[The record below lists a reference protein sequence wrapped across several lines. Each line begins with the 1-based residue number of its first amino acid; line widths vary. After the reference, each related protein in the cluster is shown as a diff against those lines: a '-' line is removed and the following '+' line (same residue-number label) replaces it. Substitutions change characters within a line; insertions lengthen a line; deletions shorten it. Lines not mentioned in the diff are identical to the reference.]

1 MDRGIFQQAYHG
13 FLLNQSIENLIDSY
27 FNLYQNN
34 QKDKRIKNI
43 HLLISS
49 DNKEQA
55 LDFAQDT
62 ASLLSG
68 KKSIKI
74 FDLSSNNASEIKNQ
88 LEDIIVVNN
97 FDVSIQWNDIKEAI
111 DDIDKTIILC
121 TTPSTKTR
129 YQEDEQNFYHLFVK
143 QIDLQPY
150 TIEEIC
156 SASRVFFDELRKQ
169 GKVQSIEDSFYPAL
183 DTYVKTVYPRAVL
196 QGKEFVKDLKE
207 RIFLKCY
214 ETKTPLEPLE
224 LSENT
229 IPYYRTQ
236 EFTEDIEKNIQEYF
250 CFSSDIQEILKN
262 ASDCAKLKHATGFTE
277 YKPSINLNITG
288 YSFEYVE
295 KFVNIY
301 ARLLNSDKYN
311 LIHAKDVTVMN
322 LFDMMREKDNFNNI
336 HGLIFL
342 KDFEMVRDFSNA
354 NEVLEQL
361 IQIIND
367 EANDLAW
374 VLYGEH
380 HFDEMLN
387 TNNATSLNE
396 IFKQKYSLDKH
407 NESSSEE
414 YIKFCFK
421 NKTFNNIAL
430 KVPSKIDS
438 TLIEKV
444 INKRNQ
450 KEATE
455 EIEQYIVQN
464 LEQLTAKTD
473 TANTED
479 TQNVAEGKTP
489 NEISKKNEAE
499 NFQSSSTKLTKIE
512 ETKKAD
518 TSSETKIETKEHTFN
533 DVLNEEKALQEKV
546 KNIKNFDSNE
556 KNILLLSMST
566 LPKKISVNSYEYIND
581 DNLIKGLYV
590 SQLEPVPK
598 MLAYLLA
605 NENKSLD
612 AIYVLNTNKTSSDE
626 VDLQGYANEGKK
638 YNASEYF
645 KERCEGLVKNNEIDS
660 IDVEKV
666 ENEPDVE
673 SALYQLSTKLN
684 NDLIAGNKIN
694 LYLDIHG
701 GPRAPQ
707 TVVDAI
713 VMLIKDIDNIELK
726 NIYEG
731 RYDLDKK
738 KYLIKE
744 ATQDFKIFDFVSGI
758 REFLS
763 FGRSDNLV
771 KFNEGR
777 KETSDAFVSKINEIS
792 DGIVLNRMEKF
803 SKNLNDLSDI
813 VNKKDKEK
821 GYYDT
826 IKSLI
831 RGNYKVSIGDKRF
844 DLLDKESINFPAQL
858 QWCLDKNLLQQA
870 LMLIEN
876 RTANVLYDEKI
887 LTIKTTKQEDGFG
900 DWVKYSLA
908 SEIFYKK
915 VNNKSVPIEVKWQ
928 EINIAGEII
937 DFDDKKILCYQAMTD
952 RNWFNGIDALKLNDI
967 NKIKEKIKSKRIKP
981 EEQYPTEYFKCI
993 KKEPLGKKHY
1003 KKQQK
1008 RETKYAIMA
1017 PIPVDDVLAQDNN
1030 FLKLFYTLLYV
1041 YKNLKWYR
1049 NTVAHPEK
1057 ISTNNDLAVG
1067 QLRAWIAFYIEIF
1080 MEVLDKSNEIMN
1092 ESNGEQV
1099 SKKITEEQAKKNLEE
1114 KYPKKHSK

>member
-1 MDRGIFQQAYHG
+1 MDRGIFQQVYHG
-13 FLLNQSIENLIDSY
+13 FLLNQSIENLIDGY

-55 LDFAQDT
+55 LDVAQDT

-68 KKSIKI
+68 KKLIKI

-196 QGKEFVKDLKE
+196 QGKEFVKDLKD
-207 RIFLKCY
+207 RIIIKSY
-214 ETKTPLEPLE
+214 ETKTPLE
-224 LSENT
+224 LSKET
-229 IPYYRTQ
+229 IPYYRVQ
-236 EFTEDIEKNIQEYF
+236 ELTEDIENNIQEYF

-262 ASDCAKLKHATGFTE
+262 ASDCAKLKHATGFAE

-354 NEVLEQL
+354 NEVIEQL

-407 NESSSEE
+407 NEGSSEE

-430 KVPSKIDS
+430 KVPSKIDT

-473 TANTED
+473 TTNKED
-479 TQNVAEGKTP
+479 TQNVADGKTA

-499 NFQSSSTKLTKIE
+499 NFQSSSTKLIKIE
-512 ETKKAD
+512 ETKKAN
-518 TSSETKIETKEHTFN
+518 TSSETKEHTFN

-546 KNIKNFDSNE
+546 KNIKTGDSNE

-566 LPKKISVNSYEYIND
+566 LNPRNISVSSYEYRNADNTIN
-581 DNLIKGLYV
+581 GLYV

-598 MLAYLLA
+598 TLAYLLA
-605 NENKSLD
+605 NENRSLD
-612 AIYVLNTNKTSSDE
+612 AIYVLNTNKTLSDE
-626 VDLQGYANEGKK
+626 DEDKVDLQGYANEEKK
-638 YNASEYF
+638 YNAYEYF
-645 KERCEGLVKNNEIDS
+645 KERCHDLVKDDNFKS
-660 IDVEKV
+660 IKIEKA
-666 ENEPDVE
+666 ENETDVE
-673 SALYQLSTKLN
+673 SALYQLSKNLN
-684 NDLIAGNKIN
+684 DYLIDGNKIN

-701 GPRAPQ
+701 GARAPQ

-731 RYDLDKK
+731 RYDFKTK

-771 KFNEGR
+771 KFNKGR
-777 KETSDAFVSKINEIS
+777 KETSDALVSKINEIS

-813 VNKKDKEK
+813 VNKKDREK

-831 RGNYKVSIGDKRF
+831 RGNYKVSIGDERF
-844 DLLDKESINFPAQL
+844 DLLDEKSINFPAQL
-858 QWCLDKNLLQQA
+858 QWCLDKNLLQQS

-876 RTANVLYDEKI
+876 RTSSVLEKAKI
-887 LTIKTTKQEDGFG
+887 L
-900 DWVKYSLA
+900 
-908 SEIFYKK
+908 KK
-915 VNNKSVPIEVKWQ
+915 K
-928 EINIAGEII
+928 NIG
-937 DFDDKKILCYQAMTD
+937 
-952 RNWFNGIDALKLNDI
+952 
-967 NKIKEKIKSKRIKP
+967 KIKS
-981 EEQYPTEYFKCI
+981 
-993 KKEPLGKKHY
+993 
-1003 KKQQK
+1003 
-1008 RETKYAIMA
+1008 
-1017 PIPVDDVLAQDNN
+1017 
-1030 FLKLFYTLLYV
+1030 
-1041 YKNLKWYR
+1041 
-1049 NTVAHPEK
+1049 
-1057 ISTNNDLAVG
+1057 
-1067 QLRAWIAFYIEIF
+1067 
-1080 MEVLDKSNEIMN
+1080 
-1092 ESNGEQV
+1092 
-1099 SKKITEEQAKKNLEE
+1099 
-1114 KYPKKHSK
+1114 

>member
-13 FLLNQSIENLIDSY
+13 FLLNQSIENLIDGY

-55 LDFAQDT
+55 LDFAQST

-97 FDVSIQWNDIKEAI
+97 FDVSIQWKDIREAI

-196 QGKEFVKDLKE
+196 QGKEFVKDLKD
-207 RIFLKCY
+207 RIIRKSY
-214 ETKTPLEPLE
+214 ETKTPLE
-224 LSENT
+224 LSKET
-229 IPYYRTQ
+229 IPYYRVQ
-236 EFTEDIEKNIQEYF
+236 ELTEDIENNIQEYF

-262 ASDCAKLKHATGFTE
+262 ASDCARLKHATGFTE
-277 YKPSINLNITG
+277 YKPSINLNISG

-295 KFVNIY
+295 KFVNVY

-354 NEVLEQL
+354 NEVIEQL

-367 EANDLAW
+367 ESNDLAW

-387 TNNATSLNE
+387 TNNAASLNE
-396 IFKQKYSLDKH
+396 IFKRKYSLDKH
-407 NESSSEE
+407 NEGSSEE

-421 NKTFNNIAL
+421 NKTINNITL
-430 KVPSKIDS
+430 KVPSKIDV

-473 TANTED
+473 TTNTED
-479 TQNVAEGKTP
+479 TQNVADGKTP

-518 TSSETKIETKEHTFN
+518 TSSETKEHSFN

-566 LPKKISVNSYEYIND
+566 LNPRNISVSSYEYRNADNTIN
-581 DNLIKGLYV
+581 GLYV

-598 MLAYLLA
+598 TLAYLLA
-605 NENKSLD
+605 KENKSLD
-612 AIYVLNTNKTSSDE
+612 AIYVLNTNKTLSGEDE
-626 VDLQGYANEGKK
+626 DKVDLQGYANEEKK
-638 YNASEYF
+638 YNAYEYF
-645 KERCEGLVKNNEIDS
+645 KERCHDLVKDDNFKS
-660 IDVEKV
+660 IKIEKA
-666 ENEPDVE
+666 ENETDVE
-673 SALYQLSTKLN
+673 SALYQLSKNLN
-684 NDLIAGNKIN
+684 DYLIDGNKIN

-701 GPRAPQ
+701 GARAPQ

-731 RYDLDKK
+731 RYDFKTK

-777 KETSDAFVSKINEIS
+777 KETSGELVSKINEIS

-803 SKNLNDLSDI
+803 SENLNGLSNL

-876 RTANVLYDEKI
+876 RTANVLYDRKI
-887 LTIKTTKQEDGFG
+887 LTIETTKKEDGFG
-900 DWVKYSLA
+900 DWIKYSLA
-908 SEIFYKK
+908 IDKDIYDGKEF
-915 VNNKSVPIEVKWQ
+915 KW
-928 EINIAGEII
+928 EKI
-937 DFDDKKILCYQAMTD
+937 DKKTNLDYKTKLCYQAM
-952 RNWFNGIDALKLNDI
+952 NKNQLFEGIIVLELNDI
-967 NKIKEKIKSKRIKP
+967 EEIKNQIESKMIEKSS
-981 EEQYPTEYFKCI
+981 YPTEYFKCN
-993 KKEPLGKKHY
+993 KNKEVSHY
-1003 KKQQK
+1003 KKK
-1008 RETKYAIMA
+1008 LPKETKYAELV
-1017 PIPVDDVLAQDNN
+1017 PIPINDVLKKNKN
-1030 FLKLFYTLLYV
+1030 FLKIFYTLLYV

-1049 NTVAHPEK
+1049 NTVAHPNDDTK
-1057 ISTNNDLAVG
+1057 KNNHGNGNNIVKNEEEVKDLSVEE
-1067 QLRAWIAFYIEIF
+1067 LRAWIAFYIEIF
-1080 MEVLDKSNEIMN
+1080 MEVLDKANEIF
-1092 ESNGEQV
+1092 
-1099 SKKITEEQAKKNLEE
+1099 EEQAMKNLEE
-1114 KYPKKHSK
+1114 KHPKKHSK